1 VRSYGTLPLKWKILL
16 PFVLLTVLWAASAIF
31 LLTKNT
37 ADRARARI
45 NSNLQSQILNAG
57 NAFADLVAS
66 HIELERSVSNT
77 EGVAEA
83 LLATDEVALARLIVP
98 LLTSSRAEGLSLTGP
113 DGKEVV
119 GFWRDRGSIELLE
132 QGFGIPSTHLVDLA
146 QIPLSATDEAIF
158 MTPAVKGRLMV
169 AGGPVVRGETTVGS
183 VAVASRA
190 TRLVEHLS
198 DSGAGRMAIYSKE
211 GEFLA
216 ATPNVPQLGESII
229 ITAGDKVRTRSADEE
244 ILVGSLTGR
253 DQVLA
258 RAAVFQKWSGVVD
271 EVRRTILGL
280 SLLGFLATIAVA
292 GVGMILARALTA
304 PLERM
309 AATARGI
316 ASGNLSSRAAVRGGD
331 EIGTLASAFNTMAEQ
346 LQTSYED
353 LEQRVA
359 ERTQELEQ
367 VAKELE
373 VMGSNK
379 SDFIASLA
387 HELRTPLNAILG
399 YSELLADPSFGAMKP
414 AEVRKHARAINQ
426 SGHYLMQ
433 LINDVLD
440 LSKIEAGKL
449 DLDVQT
455 VQVKSTIREVMN
467 LIDPMATSK
476 HIRLRSRTAS
486 APDFI
491 QADPRRLRQILI
503 NLLSNAVKFTPEEGS
518 VVVDASRDGR
528 YLLISVIDTG
538 VGIPP
543 EDRERI
549 FDQFHQAGGSYTRNQ
564 EGTGLGLTLTKQ
576 LVELH
581 GGTIEVE
588 SEVGKGS
595 TFRFRIPVGATSARS
610 RRAS

>member
-16 PFVLLTVLWAASAIF
+16 PFVLLTVLWAASGIF
-31 LLTKNT
+31 LLTRNT
-37 ADRARARI
+37 IDRARARI
-45 NSNLQSQILNAG
+45 DGNLQEQILNAG
-57 NAFADLVAS
+57 NAFADLIAS
-66 HIELERSVSNT
+66 HIELERLASNT
-77 EGVAEA
+77 EGVSEA
-83 LLATDEVALARLIVP
+83 LVAGDEAALARLLVP
-98 LLTSSRAEGLSLTGP
+98 LLTSSRAEGLSLTGS
-113 DGKEVV
+113 DGKEIVA
-119 GFWRDRGSIELLE
+119 FWRGRGSIEIMQE
-132 QGFGIPSTHLVDLA
+132 GFGIPRSHLERLA
-146 QIPLSATDEAIF
+146 EIPQSATDEAVFI
-158 MTPAVKGRLMV
+158 TPGLKGRLLV
-169 AGGPVVRGETTVGS
+169 AGGPVVRGETRVGS
-183 VAVASRA
+183 VAVAMRA
-190 TRLVEHLS
+190 SRLVEHLS
-198 DSGAGRMAIYSKE
+198 ESGAGRTAIYTTE

-216 ATPNVPQLGESII
+216 SSADLPRLGKTV
-229 ITAGDKVRTRSADEE
+229 ITGEETVRTRNTNEE

-258 RAAVFQKWSGVVD
+258 RAAVFQRWSGVVD

-280 SLLGFLATIAVA
+280 TLLGLLATLAVA

-309 AATARGI
+309 AATAMGI
-316 ASGNLSSRAAVRGGD
+316 ASGDLSSRAAIRGGD

-346 LQTSYED
+346 LQTSYEE
-353 LEQRVA
+353 LERRVA

-373 VMGSNK
+373 VMGTNK

-426 SGHYLMQ
+426 SGNYLMQ

-449 DLDVQT
+449 DLYVET
-455 VQVKSTIREVMN
+455 VQVKGTIREVMN

-476 HIRLRSRTAS
+476 HIKLKSRTAG

-518 VVVDASRDGR
+518 VMVDASRDGR
-528 YLLISVIDTG
+528 YLVVSVVDTG

-543 EDRERI
+543 EDREKI
-549 FDQFHQAGGSYTRNQ
+549 FDQFHQAGGSYTRKQ

-595 TFRFRIPVGATSARS
+595 VFKFKIPVGATSARS

>member
-1 VRSYGTLPLKWKILL
+1 MRSYGTLPLKWKILL
-16 PFVLLTVLWAASAIF
+16 PFVLLTILWAASAIF

-37 ADRARARI
+37 ADRARSRI
-45 NSNLQSQILNAG
+45 NANLQAQILNAG

-66 HIELERSVSNT
+66 HIELQRLVSTT
-77 EGVAEA
+77 EGVAESLSA
-83 LLATDEVALARLIVP
+83 GDNVALARLIVP
-98 LLTSSRAEGLSLTGP
+98 LLTNSRAEGLSLTGP
-113 DGKEVV
+113 DGTEIV
-119 GFWRDRGSIELLE
+119 GFWRGRGSIELLE
-132 QGFGIPSTHLVDLA
+132 QGFGIPTTYLDDLGK
-146 QIPLSATDEAIF
+146 IPLSAIDEAIF
-158 MTPAVKGRLMV
+158 MAPSYKGRLIV
-169 AGGPVVRGETTVGS
+169 AGGPVVQGETRVGS
-183 VAVASRA
+183 VAVASRG
-190 TRLVEHLS
+190 TKLVDHLR
-198 DSGAGRMAIYSKE
+198 DSGAGRLAIYSRD
-211 GEFLA
+211 GRFLA
-216 ATPNVPQLGESII
+216 ATPDLPQVDESF
-229 ITAGDKVRTRSADEE
+229 ITAEDDVRTRTADEE

-258 RAAVFQKWSGVVD
+258 RAAVFQEWSGVVD
-271 EVRRTILGL
+271 EVRRTIFGL
-280 SLLGFLATIAVA
+280 SILGFLATIAVA

-309 AATARGI
+309 AATAMGI
-316 ASGNLSSRAAVRGGD
+316 ASGNLASRAAVRGGD
-331 EIGTLASAFNTMAEQ
+331 EIGTLASAFNTMAAQ
-346 LQTSYED
+346 LQTSYEE
-353 LEQRVA
+353 LEHRVA
-359 ERTQELEQ
+359 ERTHELEQ

-476 HIRLRSRTAS
+476 HIRIKSRTAG

-518 VVVDASRDGR
+518 VVVDASREGR

-538 VGIPP
+538 VGIPY
-543 EDRERI
+543 EDREKI